1 MKKTILCAL
10 AIIALFAN
18 CTRNGEILENK
29 NNAEAKS
36 PDLIIKDIYYAGN
49 FVVNANG
56 YNSEY
61 TDDKFIS
68 IYNPTD
74 HDISLENTALA
85 LCQYNAVDPVAFD
98 RPNSDYR
105 QKGYGVSNLIGFPKD
120 KSGKPYVV
128 KAGQTIVIAMKAI
141 NHAEGY
147 KKYLTDNEE
156 DVSKYKGIDK
166 LIDLSKADFEWGQN
180 GNDEVPH
187 MTFLYCKE
195 NDKTQELRMKTDKT
209 KVGVWDEDDDE
220 SVPFSFER
228 NFTIALVRL
237 AEPIEKIKD
246 NMTNAKINEALR
258 KEVEDPAA
266 KYGRYVMWNESGH
279 HSHSQII
286 MFLPNEWV
294 VDAVNVRY
302 KGNSDEGNINAPIS
316 GKLDKKWNG
325 VYTKADDNLE
335 VGAGKMLTRRFD
347 GKKFSDIDDSSVDFE
362 VKPVV
367 VPNK

>member
-18 CTRNGEILENK
+18 CTRNGDIIEGK

-49 FVVNANG
+49 YMTTPYGNK
-56 YNSEY
+56 SEE

-74 HDISLENTALA
+74 HDISLENTVLA
-85 LCQYNAVDPVAFD
+85 VCLYDAAEPVAFTNPKD
-98 RPNSDYR
+98 DYT
-105 QKGYGVSNLIGFPKD
+105 QKGFGVSNMIGFPLDKD
-120 KSGKPYVV
+120 NKPYVV
-128 KAGQTIVIAMKAI
+128 KKGETIIVAMKAV
-141 NHAEGY
+141 NHSEHN
-147 KKYLTDNEE
+147 KKYLSDNGE
-156 DVSKYKGIDK
+156 DPSQYKGWDK
-166 LIDLSKADFEWGQN
+166 FIDLSNANFEWGTD
-180 GNDEVPH
+180 GNDKVPH
-187 MTFLYCKE
+187 MKFIYCKE
-195 NDKTQELRMKTDKT
+195 TYKEQELAIKTDKT
-209 KVGVWDEDDDE
+209 KVGVWDEDDE
-220 SVPFSFER
+220 KSVPFGFDK
-228 NFTIALVRL
+228 NFTIGLLRL
-237 AEPIEKIKD
+237 QEPIEKIKAD
-246 NMTNAKINEALR
+246 MTNATTNEKLL
-258 KEVEDPAA
+258 KEVENSGS
-266 KYGRYVMWNESGH
+266 KYGRFVNWTSD
-279 HSHSQII
+279 SHAKHQIL

-302 KGNSDEGNINAPIS
+302 KGATTTKTSYAPIS
-316 GKLDKKWNG
+316 RKLDKAWNG

-335 VGAGKMLTRRFD
+335 VGAGKMLTRRYD

>member
-18 CTRNGEILENK
+18 CTRNGDIIEDK

-49 FVVNANG
+49 YMITPNG
-56 YNSEY
+56 DKSEE

-74 HDISLENTALA
+74 HDISLENTVLA
-85 LCQYNAVDPVAFD
+85 LCLYDAAEPVAFTNPKD
-98 RPNSDYR
+98 DYT
-105 QKGYGVSNLIGFPKD
+105 QKGFGVSNMIGFPLDKD
-120 KSGKPYVV
+120 NKPYVV
-128 KAGQTIVIAMKAI
+128 KKGETIVIAMNAV
-141 NHAEGY
+141 NHAEHQ
-147 KKYLTDNEE
+147 KKYLE
-156 DVSKYKGIDK
+156 DSEADPKQYKGWDK
-166 LIDLSKADFEWGQN
+166 FIDLSKANFEWGQN

-187 MTFLYCKE
+187 MTFLYCVDDNKDQQL
-195 NDKTQELRMKTDKT
+195 NMKDDKT
-209 KVGVWDEDDDE
+209 KVGIWNEEDASD
-220 SVPFSFER
+220 FSFER
-228 NFTIALVRL
+228 NFTIALIRL
-237 AEPIEKIKD
+237 AEPIKKIKAD
-246 NMTNAKINEALR
+246 MTNATTNEKLL
-258 KEVEDPAA
+258 KEVENSGS
-266 KYGRYVMWNESGH
+266 KYGRFVNWTSDGH
-279 HSHSQII
+279 SKHQIL

-302 KGNSDEGNINAPIS
+302 KGATTTKISYAPIS
-316 GKLDKKWNG
+316 RKLDKAWNG

-335 VGAGKMLTRRFD
+335 VGAGKMLTRRYD

-362 VKPVV
+362 VKPVA